1 MMISRDWSKDVGL
14 FMVDVLWQEIK
25 LKKQEKTSKTSKEF
39 SESIFD
45 KPWTKEPQGLTPI

>member
-1 MMISRDWSKDVGL
+1 MMISGDWSEDVGL